1 MAYDFSKAITR
12 ETNTIVNKSVNAAI
26 RGVSTSINT
35 GIGNSLTKGTEKLL
49 SDIGAPPAIRQ
60 AIRNINAEVV
70 NAGVKSAG
78 DIVQGIMDGVFTSD
92 ILSKFSSLDVVSAAM
107 KRKDQHATNMLNLNI
122 LAGAAR
128 TLPRT
133 TEDIKSDKETSPY
146 AVDYADIFTP
156 KMKFLF
162 LVEFVF
168 NPPFGEESLF
178 KDSSFHTVIYKFER
192 PKIDIEHE
200 EVNLY
205 NFNTH
210 VPKMIKYQPASF
222 VAHDDSKNSSLSV
235 LVAYL
240 RTISPVF
247 NIDSGY
253 GMGVFEDRGGLAY
266 DKSAYSANFGSL
278 QQHNKEQLTESMGG
292 VDTLTS
298 IIREIRVYQVYD
310 FGQAIDV
317 YSFFNPKI
325 TSVQMDSLDMTE
337 NGLNSIT
344 CEFVYDGMYVDVGKK
359 PTDSDIPK
367 FAELNQFAQYNMVNR
382 DVEGG
387 VNSRAQQ
394 IKARD
399 NAIAAQ
405 GKNMA
410 DIDRINNKLNDE
422 TFYAGETDY
431 DRNQQI
437 ADAAYEK
444 GLQNPNTL
452 PSISVDSVVKGV
464 KGVYTDVTTGVG
476 KLFK

>member
-1 MAYDFSKAITR
+1 
-12 ETNTIVNKSVNAAI
+12 
-26 RGVSTSINT
+26 
-35 GIGNSLTKGTEKLL
+35 
-49 SDIGAPPAIRQ
+49 
-60 AIRNINAEVV
+60 
-70 NAGVKSAG
+70 
-78 DIVQGIMDGVFTSD
+78 
-92 ILSKFSSLDVVSAAM
+92 
-107 KRKDQHATNMLNLNI
+107 
-122 LAGAAR
+122 
-128 TLPRT
+128 
-133 TEDIKSDKETSPY
+133 
-146 AVDYADIFTP
+146 
-156 KMKFLF
+156 
-162 LVEFVF
+162 
-168 NPPFGEESLF
+168 
-178 KDSSFHTVIYKFER
+178 
-192 PKIDIEHE
+192 
-200 EVNLY
+200 
-205 NFNTH
+205 
-210 VPKMIKYQPASF
+210 MIKYQPASF